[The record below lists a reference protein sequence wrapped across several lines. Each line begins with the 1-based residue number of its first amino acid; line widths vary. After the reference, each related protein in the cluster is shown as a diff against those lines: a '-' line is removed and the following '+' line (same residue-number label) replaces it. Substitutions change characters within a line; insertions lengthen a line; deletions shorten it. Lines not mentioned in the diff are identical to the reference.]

1 MENKKFITT
10 TSAETAEKL
19 KTMGFQ
25 LIQQSNNSWTFLNN
39 VKSTFEKSKDVA
51 YTNLL
56 FV

>member
-10 TSAETAEKL
+10 TSAETADKL

-25 LIQQSNNSWTFLNN
+25 LVQESNNSWTFLNN
-39 VKSTFEKSKDVA
+39 AKSTFEKSKDVA